1 MKKIAVTIILS
12 IALVSLTNAQEHQFK
27 LSKKTGTLKVNIS
40 GVTIE
45 GYDGNEVVFSAP
57 ELRRADKD
65 ERAAGLKLVSGSGL
79 TDNTGLNLSV
89 RENAG
94 TIDVDYVSKTD
105 RERIVIKVPNT
116 MAVKVATT
124 DVMNAGKS
132 VAIKD
137 FKGELEISV
146 MYNAI
151 SLHNVTG
158 PVNAKTIYGELTA
171 TFASIVKGP
180 VSLVSVYKFVD
191 VTIPYNL
198 KANVNLSSKN
208 GNIYAADGLDIKRE
222 TPKEQKSS
230 DGTDLT
236 GLQEWSRSSDITG
249 TLNGGGI
256 DLILKTSY
264 GKIYLRK
271 N

>member
-12 IALVSLTNAQEHQFK
+12 IAFVSLTNAQDRQFK
-27 LSKKTGTLKVNIS
+27 LPKKTGTLKVNIS

-45 GYDGNEVVFSAP
+45 GYDGNEIVFSAP
-57 ELRRADKD
+57 ELKKEDKD
-65 ERAAGLKLVSGSGL
+65 ERAEGLKLVSGSGL

-89 RENAG
+89 RENG
-94 TIDVDYVSKTD
+94 GIIDVDYVDKRD
-105 RERIVIKVPNT
+105 RELITMKVPNT
-116 MAVKVATT
+116 MSLKVAVTGVT
-124 DVMNAGKS
+124 NSGWPVN
-132 VAIKD
+132 IKD
-137 FKGELEISV
+137 FKGELEIST

-151 SLHNVTG
+151 SLENITG

-171 TFASIVKGP
+171 KFASTVKGP
-180 VSLVSVYKFVD
+180 VSLISVYKFVD
-191 VTIPYNL
+191 VSIPSGL
-198 KANVNLSSKN
+198 KANVNISTKN

-222 TPKEQKSS
+222 MPKDQKSS
-230 DGTDLT
+230 DGEDLT
-236 GLQEWSRSSDITG
+236 GLKEWSRSSDITG

-256 DLILKTSY
+256 DLILKTNF

>member
-1 MKKIAVTIILS
+1 MKRIVATIILS
-12 IALVSLTNAQEHQFK
+12 ITLVSLTNGQDRQFK
-27 LSKKTGTLKVNIS
+27 LSKKTGTLKVNIP

-45 GYDGNEVVFSAP
+45 GYDGNEIVFSAP
-57 ELRRADKD
+57 QLKNEEKD
-65 ERAAGLKLVSGSGL
+65 ERAEGLRLVTGSGL

-94 TIDVDYVSKTD
+94 VIDVDYVGK
-105 RERIVIKVPNT
+105 RAQEPIAIKVPNT

-124 DVMNAGKS
+124 DVMNAGRR
-132 VAIKD
+132 VDVKD

-151 SLHNVTG
+151 SLQNVTG

-171 TFASIVKGP
+171 IFASVVKGP

-191 VTIPYNL
+191 VSIPSGL

-222 TPKEQKSS
+222 APKEQKNS
-230 DGTDLT
+230 DGEDLT
-236 GLQEWSRSSDITG
+236 GLKEWSRSTDIIG
-249 TLNGGGI
+249 TLNGGGV
-256 DLILKTSY
+256 DLILKTGY